1 MKGAH
6 PAVRNRRV
14 SCWEPRGSWR
24 LCQRSCDVRRV
35 LVCMCQSGCTVCCQS
50 TGPGTTPSR
59 CHRNNISIYIREE
72 GKQFPLWRADR
83 ATFLYTM
90 RKTNEA
96 SRDYLRSLCRGMWAR
111 CQKLSVPLLVRVCE
125 VMRHVC
131 VNLSLTDAIFII
143 LVYESRN
150 HHITTDHRAK
160 INRFFGHDCQ
170 SIFLEKPLPLPVYC
184 HQLLKASLQLTC
196 WEEYL
201 CFPSEYPFICSLFHA
216 SISQITCICS
226 IIYLFN

>member
-1 MKGAH
+1 MHIQQSEIDSSAAGSHEDPEGYVRGA
-6 PAVRNRRV
+6 VM
-14 SCWEPRGSWR
+14 SDECWSVCASR
-24 LCQRSCDVRRV
+24 DVRSAASQQARAQ
-35 LVCMCQSGCTVCCQS
+35 LHQGATETTFLFISGRKGS
-50 TGPGTTPSR
+50 
-59 CHRNNISIYIREE
+59 N
-72 GKQFPLWRADR
+72 FPLWRADR

-96 SRDYLRSLCRGMWAR
+96 SRDYLRSLWRGMWVR

-150 HHITTDHRAK
+150 HHITTDHRCK
-160 INRFFGHDCQ
+160 N
-170 SIFLEKPLPLPVYC
+170 KPLFWTWLPVNIFGENLFLFLFIVINYSKQHC
-184 HQLLKASLQLTC
+184 SSHAGKSTC
-196 WEEYL
+196 A
-201 CFPSEYPFICSLFHA
+201 FSSEYPFICSLYHA

-226 IIYLFN
+226 IIYLFH